1 MKLRFLGADREVTG
15 SCHCLEACGKRIL
28 IDCGLQQGQDE
39 KDNNR
44 LPISPDQVDLVL
56 ITHAHIDH
64 SGRLPLLV
72 KEGYRKQIVATSKTC
87 QLMEIML
94 RDSAHIQQ
102 SEAQWRQR
110 KGKRAGRDAAPPL
123 YTMEDADAAIAL
135 FSPVEYHQTVP
146 LFEGITARFVD
157 AGHLLGS
164 ASIEITVTEGDTTQ
178 VIVFSG
184 DIGNLDQPIIRD
196 PEYLTK
202 ADYVVMEST
211 YGDRNHGVVEPLKP
225 QLARIIDTTLARGGN
240 VIIPSFAVGRTQE
253 LLYFIRE
260 IKEQYLTPK
269 AGNFDVY
276 VDSPLA
282 AAATSIYDGDLTGYA
297 DEETLA
303 VLQAGFRPLYFPG
316 LHICQSAEESMAL
329 NADQKPKVIISSS
342 GMCEAG
348 RIRHHLKHNLWR
360 GECSVVFV
368 GFQAAG
374 TLGRII
380 LEGAK
385 EVKLFGEPISV
396 KAQIHNLVGMSGH
409 ADHAGLLKWIHS
421 FQGNMPRRVFVVHGE
436 DETCQT
442 FQHYLQSEG
451 FPAIAPYFQSSYDL
465 LENRCL
471 EPGVPPEKLP
481 AGQARLKGTP
491 AYQELVL
498 TAQDLARFVESCQGR
513 PNKTLS
519 KISAQIKQLMEEWK

>member
-1 MKLRFLGADREVTG
+1 M
-15 SCHCLEACGKRIL
+15 
-28 IDCGLQQGQDE
+28 
-39 KDNNR
+39 
-44 LPISPDQVDLVL
+44 
-56 ITHAHIDH
+56 
-64 SGRLPLLV
+64 
-72 KEGYRKQIVATSKTC
+72 
-87 QLMEIML
+87 
-94 RDSAHIQQ
+94 
-102 SEAQWRQR
+102 
-110 KGKRAGRDAAPPL
+110 
-123 YTMEDADAAIAL
+123 
-135 FSPVEYHQTVP
+135 
-146 LFEGITARFVD
+146 
-157 AGHLLGS
+157 
-164 ASIEITVTEGDTTQ
+164 
-178 VIVFSG
+178 
-184 DIGNLDQPIIRD
+184 
-196 PEYLTK
+196 
-202 ADYVVMEST
+202 
-211 YGDRNHGVVEPLKP
+211 
-225 QLARIIDTTLARGGN
+225 
-240 VIIPSFAVGRTQE
+240 
-253 LLYFIRE
+253 
-260 IKEQYLTPK
+260 
-269 AGNFDVY
+269 
-276 VDSPLA
+276 
-282 AAATSIYDGDLTGYA
+282 
-297 DEETLA
+297 
-303 VLQAGFRPLYFPG
+303 LQAGFRPLYFPG
-316 LHICQSAEESMAL
+316 LRICQSAEESMAL

-421 FQGNMPRRVFVVHGE
+421 FQDNMPRRVFVVHGE

-498 TAQDLARFVESCQGR
+498 TAQDLAKFVESCQGR

-519 KISAQIKQLMEEWK
+519 KISAQIKQLIEEWK